1 MTEAQSTAAANL
13 FSWTTLARRARGALR
28 QGDMLLAPGVISIL
42 VMLILP
48 LPQWLLDICLAFS
61 ITTMVMIV
69 LTARFIHWPLEF
81 NAFPTILLL
90 STMIRLALNMAP
102 TRLILTHG
110 HEGRSRGGWQ

>member
-1 MTEAQSTAAANL
+1 MTEAHSTAAANL
-13 FSWTTLARRARGALR
+13 FSWTTLAPRDRGALR
-28 QGDMLLAPGVISIL
+28 QGDMLLALGAISIL
-42 VMLILP
+42 VVPILP
-48 LPQWLLDICLAFS
+48 LPHWLLDICLAFS
-61 ITTMVMIV
+61 ITTSVVIL
-69 LTARFIHWPLEF
+69 LTSLFIHRPLEF